1 MFFQIVQ
8 LVGAVFILYAFASQQ
23 LGRLAAETR
32 TYQILNLIGGM
43 FLCAAAVAA
52 RQYGFI
58 LLEGTWAIA
67 SAYGLMKVM
76 RTED

>member
-1 MFFQIVQ
+1 MIFQIVQ
-8 LVGAVFILYAFASQQ
+8 LVGAIFILYAFASQQ

-67 SAYGLMKVM
+67 SGYGVLKVL